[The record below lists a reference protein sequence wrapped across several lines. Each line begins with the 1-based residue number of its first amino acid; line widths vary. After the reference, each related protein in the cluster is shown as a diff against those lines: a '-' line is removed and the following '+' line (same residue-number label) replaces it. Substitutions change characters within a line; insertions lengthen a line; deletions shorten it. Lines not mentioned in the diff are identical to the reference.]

1 MRKLFSAPQREQSR
15 LEEIANSFSH
25 GLGLIGALVGT
36 PSLITQA
43 ARHENSAFII
53 GASLFSATMVL
64 LYFLSTLYH
73 AFPIGKAKRVLRTIE
88 QAAIFIFIAS
98 TYTPFTLGVL
108 QGTWGWTL
116 LGLIWGLATV
126 GVALLVFGKMSH
138 LMISTSLYLLMG
150 WLIVIALDPLFARMP
165 QFGVHLLIAGG
176 VAYTVGVAFLAV
188 DSHLRFGHLIWHL
201 CVIAGTTCHYF
212 AVLWYAV

>member
-1 MRKLFSAPQREQSR
+1 MRKLFSAPPREQSR
-15 LEEIANSFSH
+15 LEEIANSVSH
-25 GLGLIGALVGT
+25 GLGLVGALVGT
-36 PSLITQA
+36 PFLILQA
-43 ARHENSAFII
+43 AQHGNSALII
-53 GASLFSATMVL
+53 GASLFSAAMVL

-73 AFPIGKAKRVLRTIE
+73 ALPTGKAKRVFRASE

-108 QGTWGWTL
+108 RGAWGWTL

-126 GVALLVFGKMSH
+126 GVALVLFNKMLH
-138 LMISTSLYLLMG
+138 LMIPTSLYLLMG
-150 WLIVIALDPLFARMP
+150 WLIVIAFDPLFAVVP
-165 QFGVHLLIAGG
+165 ESGVRLLIAGG
-176 VAYTVGVAFLAV
+176 VAYTVGVAFLV
-188 DSHLRFGHLIWHL
+188 MDSHLRYGHLLWHV

>member
-1 MRKLFSAPQREQSR
+1 MRKLFLATAREQSR
-15 LEEIANSFSH
+15 LEEIANSVSH
-25 GLGLIGALVGT
+25 GLGLVGALTGT
-36 PSLITQA
+36 PFLIMQA
-43 ARHENSAFII
+43 AQHGNSALII
-53 GASLFSATMVL
+53 GASLFSIAMVL

-73 AFPIGKAKRVLRTIE
+73 ALPIGKAKRVFRTFE

-108 QGTWGWTL
+108 QGALGWTL
-116 LGLIWGLATV
+116 LGLIWGLAMI
-126 GVALLVFGKMSH
+126 GVALLLFDKMSH
-138 LMISTSLYLLMG
+138 LIIPTSLYLLMG
-150 WLIVIALDPLFARMP
+150 WLIVIAFEPLFAKVP
-165 QFGVHLLIAGG
+165 QFGVQLLIAGG